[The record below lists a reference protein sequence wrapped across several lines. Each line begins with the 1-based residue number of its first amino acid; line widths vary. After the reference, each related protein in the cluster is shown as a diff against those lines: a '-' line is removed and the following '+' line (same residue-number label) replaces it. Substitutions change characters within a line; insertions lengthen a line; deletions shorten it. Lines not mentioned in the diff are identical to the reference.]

1 MENRRVRQRPVM
13 RSEAIAQAWRDFERP
28 PIFPD
33 YRIGGA
39 ACQPGAQPRFGEA
52 FHRRDLCA
60 KIGHFD
66 GGRFRLRDSVNDL
79 AQAVRVAFSMGE
91 TAEFVVP
98 EDLKWA
104 DIFAAIEASHGVTNS
119 NSA

>member
-1 MENRRVRQRPVM
+1 
-13 RSEAIAQAWRDFERP
+13 
-28 PIFPD
+28 
-33 YRIGGA
+33 
-39 ACQPGAQPRFGEA
+39 
-52 FHRRDLCA
+52 
-60 KIGHFD
+60 
-66 GGRFRLRDSVNDL
+66 
-79 AQAVRVAFSMGE
+79 MGE